1 MLSESRWYFHRSRNS
16 GSERAKV
23 VATVTI
29 THPAEQ
35 EPKAGQGEGEA

>member
-1 MLSESRWYFHRSRNS
+1 MSERRWYFHRSRNS
-16 GSERAKV
+16 GSERAKA

-35 EPKAGQGEGEA
+35 EPKAGHCEGEA